1 MSEPKTE
8 PKPVKKG
15 SSRSG
20 AREVAMQAL
29 YQWLQAET
37 EAGEL
42 VQQFKRAGLLKDID
56 AKYFRTLVL
65 GVIEG
70 ADGLAFEI
78 SEILDRDI
86 THLDPVERAVL
97 LLAVLELRDRVEV
110 PYRVVINE
118 AVELTK
124 RFGGQDGHRYINGVL
139 DKAAKRLRST
149 EISARA

>member
-1 MSEPKTE
+1 MSET
-8 PKPVKKG
+8 KPAKKG
-15 SSRSG
+15 STRSA

-29 YQWLQAET
+29 YQWLQADT

-42 VQQFKRAGLLKDID
+42 VSQFQRSGLLQNVDS
-56 AKYFRTLVL
+56 KYFRELVH

-78 SEILDRDI
+78 AEILDRDI
-86 THLDPVERAVL
+86 TQLDPVERAVL
-97 LLAVLELRDRVEV
+97 LMAVFEFRDRIEV

-124 RFGGQDGHRYINGVL
+124 RFGGQDSHRYINGVL
-139 DKAAKRLRST
+139 DKAARRLRTT
-149 EISARA
+149 ETGAKA